1 MEANEHEHG
10 GILTDEQ
17 AEAIRN
23 KHLTP
28 AQRHAKEKRDAEA
41 KRKRDE
47 RAREKDAKE
56 MAEIAT
62 IEQLWGRN
70 RKLFSENEL
79 NDLRAKDERVH
90 DLWNWIELALEGS
103 DISRD
108 PAWPTLEAGVAAVEA
123 HVAEFGLCNPEI
135 LLLGQFW
142 KSQSFYETLKARTDS
157 TGVFALTGF
166 FVALPELRVIQLRQH
181 VGKVKL

>member
-1 MEANEHEHG
+1 MEVNVNDS
-10 GILTDEQ
+10 GILSEEQ
-17 AEAIRN
+17 AEGIRN

-28 AQRHAKEKRDAEA
+28 AQRHAKKKRDAEA

-47 RAREKDAKE
+47 RAREQERKE
-56 MAEIAT
+56 LAEIT
-62 IEQLWGRN
+62 SIENLWKRN
-70 RKLFSENEL
+70 REALLKEEL

-90 DLWNWIELALEGS
+90 DLWNWIELVLEGS

-108 PAWPTLEAGVAAVEA
+108 PDWTTLEAGVAAVEA

-142 KSQSFYETLKARTDS
+142 KLPPFYETLKARTDS
-157 TGVFALTGF
+157 TGVFGLTGF
-166 FVALPELRVIQLRQH
+166 FVALPELRVMQLRQH
-181 VGKVKL
+181 MGKVKL